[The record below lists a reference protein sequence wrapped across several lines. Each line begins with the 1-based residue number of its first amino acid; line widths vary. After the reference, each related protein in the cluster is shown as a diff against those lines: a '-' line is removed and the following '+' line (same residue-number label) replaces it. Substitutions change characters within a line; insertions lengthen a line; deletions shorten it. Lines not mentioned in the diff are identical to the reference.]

1 MKLLVTGASGFLG
14 RYVVAEALQRGHQVS
29 AVMRPSSDAK
39 RLPWHNHPAVK
50 LVQVDLQKRDGI
62 VDAIRGADSVIH
74 LAAAK
79 EGDFDTQF
87 AGTVVATKNLLDAMI
102 EADVLRI
109 VAISTFSVFDY
120 LYIQPGETL
129 SEDSPIER
137 DPTQRDVYAQ
147 TKLIQE
153 KVIRDFEQNHGGQV
167 TILRPGMIY
176 GRDHLWNAYLGAKV
190 SDSLWIRI
198 GAHAQLPLTYVE
210 NCANAIVAAAQCSEA
225 IGQTLNIIDDDLPTQ
240 SAYAK
245 KLIERMT
252 SPPRT
257 IPINWTVMRLLSR
270 TIWLGNKLLFKGR
283 VKLPGIFVPAR
294 LDARFKPLHYSNNRA
309 KQILNWKPKY
319 SLDIALDRSCSN
331 VELLVPDQANQA
343 PSI

>member
-1 MKLLVTGASGFLG
+1 MKLLVTGASGFIG

-87 AGTVVATKNLLDAMI
+87 AGTVVTTKNLLEAMI

-109 VAISTFSVFDY
+109 VASSTFSVFDY
-120 LYIQPGETL
+120 LYMQPGEML

-309 KQILNWKPKY
+309 KQILNWNPKY
-319 SLDIALDRSCSN
+319 SLDIALDRSYSN
-331 VELLVPDQANQA
+331 VELLVPDQTNQA

>member
-29 AVMRPSSDAK
+29 ALMRPGSDEK

-50 LVQVDLQKRDGI
+50 LVRVDLQQRDGI
-62 VDAIRGADSVIH
+62 VDAVRGADSVIH

-102 EADVLRI
+102 EANVLRI

-210 NCANAIVAAAQCSEA
+210 NCAIAIVAAAQCSEA

-270 TIWLGNKLLFKGR
+270 TIWLGNKLIFKGR
-283 VKLPGIFVPAR
+283 AKLPSIFVPAR

-319 SLDIALDRSCSN
+319 SLDIALDRSYSN
-331 VELLVPDQANQA
+331 VELLVPYQTNQA